1 MSKRKPAPRGLKFSQ
16 ASHRYWLPRWLR
28 PYPPDQLPPVPRP
41 IGVTLIYPCG
51 AVEPARLTYD
61 QPIEDDEYG
70 VLHTW
75 RIDGPYVPGMRVA
88 YTLMPAGTQL
98 IIGDET

>member
-1 MSKRKPAPRGLKFSQ
+1 MSKRK
-16 ASHRYWLPRWLR
+16 PRWLR
-28 PYPPDQLPPVPRP
+28 PYPPGQLPPIPCPV
-41 IGVTLIYPCG
+41 GVTLIYPCG
-51 AVEPARLTYD
+51 AVEPVRLTYD

-75 RIDGPYVPGMRVA
+75 RIDAPYVPGMRVA

-98 IIGDET
+98 IIGDETP